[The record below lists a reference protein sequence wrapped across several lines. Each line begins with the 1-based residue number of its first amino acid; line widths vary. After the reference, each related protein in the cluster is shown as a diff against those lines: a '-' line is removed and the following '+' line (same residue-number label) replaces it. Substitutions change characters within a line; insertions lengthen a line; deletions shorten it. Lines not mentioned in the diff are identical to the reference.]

1 MKHFAERT
9 AKLHWSIEA
18 KKSGEKKRNI
28 KSARGIWNKYARRYL
43 QIKSSLFKDCAQN
56 IARCTAKTYT
66 KTKTVRFKDSICD
79 WIIS

>member
-9 AKLHWSIEA
+9 AKLYWSIEA

-43 QIKSSLFKDCAQN
+43 QIKSSLFKDCAQ
-56 IARCTAKTYT
+56 ILHGVQLKRTQKP
-66 KTKTVRFKDSICD
+66 KQ
-79 WIIS
+79 